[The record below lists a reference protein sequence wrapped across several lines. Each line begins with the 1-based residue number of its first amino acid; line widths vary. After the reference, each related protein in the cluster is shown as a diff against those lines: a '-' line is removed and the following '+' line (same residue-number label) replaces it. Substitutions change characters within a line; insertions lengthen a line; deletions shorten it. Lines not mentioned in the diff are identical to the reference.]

1 MSFFAKNTRRSYLTE
16 IAEPPHSFMT
26 SVVPAVIESTPRFER
41 VMDIYSRLLRERI
54 ICLHGPVNDQLA
66 SLVTSQ
72 LLFLEAED
80 PDKPVFLY
88 INSPGGIVTAGLAI
102 YDTMQYI
109 KPKVVTICMGQAAS
123 MGSLLLA
130 GGSPG
135 QRFALPNSKIMLHQP
150 SGGVQGMASD
160 IQIQAQEI
168 VRTRSRLNVLYQH
181 HTGKDIQDIER
192 VMDRDSF
199 FTANEAKEFGVVDH
213 IILTREGSG
222 KSTADLSRLGKTTT
236 S

>member
-1 MSFFAKNTRRSYLTE
+1 M
-16 IAEPPHSFMT
+16 
-26 SVVPAVIESTPRFER
+26 
-41 VMDIYSRLLRERI
+41 RERI
-54 ICLHGPVNDQLA
+54 ICLHGPVNDQIA

-80 PDKPVFLY
+80 TEKPVFLY

-109 KPKVVTICMGQAAS
+109 KPKICTICMGQAAS

-135 QRFALPNSKIMLHQP
+135 QRYALPNSKIMLHQP

-160 IQIQAQEI
+160 IEIQAQEI
-168 VRTRSRLNVLYQH
+168 IRTRARLNTLYQH
-181 HTGKDIQDIER
+181 HTKQNIKNIER
-192 VMDRDSF
+192 VMDRQ
-199 FTANEAKEFGVVDH
+199 VDNS
-213 IILTREGSG
+213 IIN
-222 KSTADLSRLGKTTT
+222 
-236 S
+236 